1 MKVLVIG
8 SGGREN
14 ALVWKIAQSKR
25 VSKIFV
31 APGNAGTAK
40 IAENVNIRAD
50 DIHTLLAFATE
61 HKIDLTVVGPEV
73 ALVMGI
79 VDVFQEAGLRVF
91 GPNKWA
97 AMFEGSKAFSKAFMA
112 YHEIPTAEY
121 REYTNIE
128 GAREDIGIYG
138 YPMVIKADGLAA
150 GKGVIIAADRHE
162 AETAINEM
170 MTDKVFGEAGSKIVY
185 EEFLDGIEASILCF
199 VDGKNIVPMDTAQ
212 DYKKIFDGDLGP
224 NTGGMGT
231 YSPSLIYNKEIE
243 NYVRKEILDKFIVGV
258 GKEGIDFRG
267 VLFVGIMIKENK
279 AKVVEFNVRFGDPE
293 TQAILPRM
301 KNDIMDI
308 FDATIDQTLDTVKL
322 EWLDEKSVCV
332 VLASGGYPDKY
343 EKGKVITGLDRMEDE
358 LVFHAGTRV
367 SDGKVVT
374 NGGRVLNV
382 VALGDSQDE
391 ARAKAYKNLGR
402 IKFEGKT
409 FRTDI
414 GLIIKK

>member
-25 VSKIFV
+25 VSKIYV
-31 APGNAGTAK
+31 APGNAGTAE
-40 IAENVNIRAD
+40 IAENVNIKAD
-50 DIHTLLAFATE
+50 DINTLLAFAIE

-73 ALVMGI
+73 ALVLGI
-79 VDVFQEAGLRVF
+79 VDVFQGAGLRVF
-91 GPNKWA
+91 GPNKGA
-97 AMFEGSKAFSKAFMA
+97 AMFEGSKAFSKAFMD
-112 YHEIPTAEY
+112 YHKIPTAEY

-128 GAREDIGIYG
+128 GAHEDIGIYG

-150 GKGVIIAADRHE
+150 GKGVIIAADRKE

-170 MTDKVFGEAGSKIVY
+170 MKDKVFGEAGSKIVY

-231 YSPSLIYNKEIE
+231 YSPSLIYNEEID
-243 NYVRKEILDKFIVGV
+243 NYVRTEILDRFIVGIQ
-258 GKEGIDFRG
+258 KEGIDFRG

-301 KNDIMDI
+301 KNDIVDV
-308 FDATIDQTLDTVKL
+308 FDATIDQTLDKVKL
-322 EWLDEKSVCV
+322 EWIEEKSVCV
-332 VLASGGYPDKY
+332 VLASGGYPDQY
-343 EKGKVITGLDRMEDE
+343 EKGKEISGLENLKDE
-358 LVFHAGTRV
+358 LVFHAGTKL
-367 SDGKVVT
+367 SDGNVVT

-382 VALGDSQDE
+382 VALGKNQDE
-391 ARAKAYKNLGR
+391 ARAKAYENLAC
-402 IKFEGKT
+402 INFEGKT
-409 FRTDI
+409 FRKDI